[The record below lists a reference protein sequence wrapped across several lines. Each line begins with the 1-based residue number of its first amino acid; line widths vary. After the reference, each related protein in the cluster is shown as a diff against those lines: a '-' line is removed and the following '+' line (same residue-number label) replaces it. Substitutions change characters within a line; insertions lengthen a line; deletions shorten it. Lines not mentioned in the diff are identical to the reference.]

1 MERCT
6 EISNV
11 NFTGENSHPT
21 LVVVTPLSLYIKDQG
36 LIFFTNTC
44 RAHEKNSI
52 LRRKTTMGNK
62 VRRKPKQHTEWKNG
76 TYREKRRMGENGV
89 WNSEL

>member
-21 LVVVTPLSLYIKDQG
+21 LVTPLSLYIKDQG
-36 LIFFTNTC
+36 LIFFTNNT
-44 RAHEKNSI
+44 I
-52 LRRKTTMGNK
+52 LRTRKKQHIEKKNNNGEQSEKKTKTTYRVEKWYLPGK
-62 VRRKPKQHTEWKNG
+62 EAHGRKWGLEF
-76 TYREKRRMGENGV
+76 
-89 WNSEL
+89 